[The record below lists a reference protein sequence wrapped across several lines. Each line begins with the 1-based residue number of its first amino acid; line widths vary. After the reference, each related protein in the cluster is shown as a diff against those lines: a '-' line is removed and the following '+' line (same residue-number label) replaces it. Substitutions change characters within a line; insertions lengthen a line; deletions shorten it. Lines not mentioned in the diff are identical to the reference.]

1 MNSFKVNDIV
11 KTTSGSR
18 VAGKVRYIAC
28 YGATTAGGK
37 TCNKKTCSCVGRDYV
52 WVEWTDNKIYSYEYT
67 ELAYDLLEQIVAKEI
82 AIVEKKSSVPTIPDL
97 TIEKFDFDMYNG
109 ITEVR
114 YTRDGRGYLV
124 SKGGSQE
131 VSKTLVEEKDLD
143 FDTYN
148 NKGLVK
154 KKKS

>member
-1 MNSFKVNDIV
+1 
-11 KTTSGSR
+11 
-18 VAGKVRYIAC
+18 
-28 YGATTAGGK
+28 
-37 TCNKKTCSCVGRDYV
+37 
-52 WVEWTDNKIYSYEYT
+52 
-67 ELAYDLLEQIVAKEI
+67 
-82 AIVEKKSSVPTIPDL
+82 
-97 TIEKFDFDMYNG
+97 MYNG

-154 KKKS
+154 KKKA